1 MNDDLPVDHAPG
13 CSLDPVHWFRHAIAA
28 TARLA
33 LQETDRTQ
41 HDQRA
46 AASLLDTLGMLAE
59 LPEWGEVTLREV
71 ARSATY
77 MSDDIF
83 FGMCTCGAVQRSLN

>member
-1 MNDDLPVDHAPG
+1 MDPVD
-13 CSLDPVHWFRHAIAA
+13 WFRHAVHV

-33 LQETDRTQ
+33 LQDTDRSQ

-46 AASLLDTLGMLAE
+46 ASALLDTLGMLAE

-77 MSDDIF
+77 MSDEIF
-83 FGMCTCGAVQRSLN
+83 FGMCTCGAAREAGH

>member
-13 CSLDPVHWFRHAIAA
+13 CSLDPVQWFRHAVAA

-33 LQETDRTQ
+33 LKETDRTQ

-77 MSDDIF
+77 MSDEIF
-83 FGMCTCGAVQRSLN
+83 FGMCTCGAAQRPLN

>member
-1 MNDDLPVDHAPG
+1 MPVEHAPG
-13 CSLDPVHWFRHAIAA
+13 CSLDPVHWFRHAVHV

-33 LQETDRTQ
+33 LQDTDRTQ

-46 AASLLDTLGMLAE
+46 ASALLDTLGMLAE
-59 LPEWGEVTLREV
+59 L

-77 MSDDIF
+77 MSDEIF
-83 FGMCTCGAVQRSLN
+83 FGMCTCGAAREAGH

>member
-1 MNDDLPVDHAPG
+1 MQERMPVEHAPG
-13 CSLDPVHWFRHAIAA
+13 CSLDPVHWFRHAVHV

-33 LQETDRTQ
+33 LQDTDRSQ

-46 AASLLDTLGMLAE
+46 ASALLDTLGMLAE

-77 MSDDIF
+77 MSDEIF
-83 FGMCTCGAVQRSLN
+83 FGMCTCGAAREAGH